1 VVQIIGC
8 LQWQNLFNGVL
19 DIAGL
24 PNIVAKKS
32 FDEDRYIFF
41 AVGRQERQEWEL
53 NGHTIIVT
61 LWTMVSKKLQ
71 LVLIKIQTNVIL
83 SDILSCTQLLKIIS
97 VYNTKAAT
105 GKTAWND
112 DCAQTFDLTK
122 LLHGMPSPKKGN
134 VAANL
139 YIADSLFEKFSLPAS
154 YFRKVIGV
162 TSFSKVLWCVH
173 RVAIYL
179 FDTFSCF

>member
-61 LWTMVSKKLQ
+61 L
-71 LVLIKIQTNVIL
+71 
-83 SDILSCTQLLKIIS
+83 
-97 VYNTKAAT
+97 
-105 GKTAWND
+105 
-112 DCAQTFDLTK
+112 
-122 LLHGMPSPKKGN
+122 
-134 VAANL
+134 
-139 YIADSLFEKFSLPAS
+139 
-154 YFRKVIGV
+154 
-162 TSFSKVLWCVH
+162 
-173 RVAIYL
+173 
-179 FDTFSCF
+179 